1 LLRRLGALQT
11 AMSLSSRANSANNST
26 TKIVEQDV
34 EKYPG
39 GETMA
44 QIEEPNTLAGV
55 VRAQA
60 ARGGALLF
68 EFEGR
73 QTSFA
78 QFDAHTNQIANA
90 LVASGVKPH
99 ERVAYLG
106 KNSDIYFE
114 LLLGAIKAKVVMAP
128 VNWRLAGPEI
138 AFIVEDC
145 TAAILFVGPEFV
157 ELVRGLKP
165 QLPGV
170 RQFISTEGGAPE
182 WQDFAAWRDAQP
194 ATDPNI
200 PIAPSDIAI
209 QLYTSGTTGKPKGAM
224 LSHGNFLS
232 LVRAGQ
238 GEKPDW
244 NTWSSDD
251 VSLVAMPVFHIGGS
265 GWGMM
270 GIYHGAKGV
279 IAREFDPTKILDFF
293 EQSNITKIFMVPA
306 AMQFVVRQPRAREVD
321 FSRLKYMLYGASPIP
336 AALLKECIEVFK
348 CGFVQ
353 MYGMTE
359 TTGTIVAL
367 PPEDHVEG
375 LERMRSAGKALPGV
389 ELAILDPEGKPLPP
403 GEVGEI
409 ATRSGSNMAGYWNL
423 PEATKRTIDENNWL
437 RTGDAG
443 YMDADGYLYIH
454 DRIKDM
460 IISGGE
466 NIYPAEVESAICDHP
481 DVAEVAVVGVP
492 DEQWGEAVKAMVVMK
507 PGRQA
512 SAADIIGFTKQRI
525 AGFKTPKSIDFIDA
539 LPRNASGKILRR
551 HLRDPYWAGKDRQV
565 N

>member
-1 LLRRLGALQT
+1 
-11 AMSLSSRANSANNST
+11 
-26 TKIVEQDV
+26 
-34 EKYPG
+34 
-39 GETMA
+39 
-44 QIEEPNTLAGV
+44 
-55 VRAQA
+55 
-60 ARGGALLF
+60 
-68 EFEGR
+68 
-73 QTSFA
+73 
-78 QFDAHTNQIANA
+78 
-90 LVASGVKPH
+90 
-99 ERVAYLG
+99 
-106 KNSDIYFE
+106 
-114 LLLGAIKAKVVMAP
+114 
-128 VNWRLAGPEI
+128 
-138 AFIVEDC
+138 
-145 TAAILFVGPEFV
+145 
-157 ELVRGLKP
+157 
-165 QLPGV
+165 
-170 RQFISTEGGAPE
+170 
-182 WQDFAAWRDAQP
+182 
-194 ATDPNI
+194 
-200 PIAPSDIAI
+200 
-209 QLYTSGTTGKPKGAM
+209 M
-224 LSHGNFLS
+224 LSHANFLS
-232 LVRAGQ
+232 LVRAG
-238 GEKPDW
+238 GAERPDW
-244 NTWSSDD
+244 NKWSNDD

-265 GWGMM
+265 GWGVL
-270 GIYHGAKGV
+270 GLYHGAKGV
-279 IAREFDPTKILDFF
+279 IAREFDPTKVLDFF
-293 EQSNITKIFMVPA
+293 EKSGITKLFMVPA

-375 LERMRSAGKALPGV
+375 LDRMRSAGKALPGV
-389 ELAILDPEGKPLPP
+389 ELAILDADGNRLPS

-423 PEATKRTIDENNWL
+423 PEATAKTLDKDNWL

-443 YMDADGYLYIH
+443 YLDKDGYLYIH

-492 DEQWGEAVKAMVVMK
+492 DDRWGEAVKAIVVMK
-507 PGRQA
+507 PGKKA
-512 SAADIIGFTKQRI
+512 TSADIIGFTRQRI
-525 AGFKTPKSIDFIDA
+525 AGFKTPKSVDFIEA